1 MFVRTVTLKNYR
13 NIGEAEVSFSPGVN
27 LILGNNAQGKTN
39 LIEAIYLFARG
50 RSFRATPD
58 RDLCRSGESFF
69 SVKNEYTDRDREQEL
84 FVEYSEKKMK
94 RFVNGV
100 KVERNIEM
108 LSRFRAVLF
117 CPDHLEIV
125 KGSPAGRREFLNI
138 AISQLSRDY
147 IYLLGNYGIALD
159 HRNAVLKGLGA
170 PGMTGG
176 ERSRRAELLAVW
188 DRQLAKYAAKIAAMR
203 AFYVKSLSPFAE
215 FAMSEMS
222 GGGETL
228 RLTYDCDI
236 EDPEDAA
243 EGEKKY
249 EKLFASGW
257 ERDILT
263 GATQHGVHRDDLVF
277 RLNGEYLRLMGSQGQ
292 QRTAVLS
299 LKLAEGEICREKT
312 GEYPVFL
319 LDDVFSELDAGRRD
333 YLRRRSEGKQFLIT
347 SCEEDLR
354 AGNGERVIRTE
365 RGVFTPVGDA

>member
-1 MFVRTVTLKNYR
+1 
-13 NIGEAEVSFSPGVN
+13 
-27 LILGNNAQGKTN
+27 
-39 LIEAIYLFARG
+39 
-50 RSFRATPD
+50 
-58 RDLCRSGESFF
+58 
-69 SVKNEYTDRDREQEL
+69 
-84 FVEYSEKKMK
+84 
-94 RFVNGV
+94 
-100 KVERNIEM
+100 
-108 LSRFRAVLF
+108 
-117 CPDHLEIV
+117 
-125 KGSPAGRREFLNI
+125 
-138 AISQLSRDY
+138 
-147 IYLLGNYGIALD
+147 
-159 HRNAVLKGLGA
+159 
-170 PGMTGG
+170 MTGG
-176 ERSRRAELLAVW
+176 ERNRRAELLAVW

-249 EKLFASGW
+249 EKLFSESW

-354 AGNGERVIRTE
+354 AGSGERVIRAE
-365 RGVFTPVGDA
+365 RGVFTPLGEA

>member
-1 MFVRTVTLKNYR
+1 MFVRKVTLKNYR
-13 NIGEAEVSFSPGVN
+13 NIKEAEVSFSPGVN

-39 LIEAIYLFARG
+39 LVEAIYLFARG
-50 RSFRATPD
+50 RSFRSTPD
-58 RDLCRSGESFF
+58 KDLCRTGETFF

-84 FVEYSEKKMK
+84 FIEYSEKKMK

-100 KVERNIEM
+100 KIERNIEM

-125 KGSPAGRREFLNI
+125 KGAPAERREFLNI

-159 HRNAVLKGLGA
+159 HRNAVLKGLA
-170 PGMTGG
+170 VPGMTGA
-176 ERSRRAELLAVW
+176 EKNRRAEILSVW
-188 DRQLAKYAAKIAAMR
+188 DRQLAGYAAKIAAMR
-203 AFYVKSLSPFAE
+203 ALYVKRISPFAE

-222 GGGETL
+222 GGKETL
-228 RLTYDCDI
+228 RITYDCDI
-236 EDPEDAA
+236 EEPEDTK
-243 EGEKKY
+243 EGEKRY
-249 EKLFASGW
+249 EALFAGSR
-257 ERDILT
+257 ERDILAGT
-263 GATQHGVHRDDLVF
+263 TQHGVHRDDLVF
-277 RLNGEYLRLMGSQGQ
+277 RLNGDFLRLTGSQGQ

-299 LKLAEGEICREKT
+299 LKLAEGELSRETT

-347 SCEEDLR
+347 SCEERGGD
-354 AGNGERVIRTE
+354 AGERVIRADA
-365 RGVFTPVGDA
+365 GVFRPAEK

>member
-1 MFVRTVTLKNYR
+1 
-13 NIGEAEVSFSPGVN
+13 
-27 LILGNNAQGKTN
+27 
-39 LIEAIYLFARG
+39 
-50 RSFRATPD
+50 
-58 RDLCRSGESFF
+58 
-69 SVKNEYTDRDREQEL
+69 
-84 FVEYSEKKMK
+84 

-100 KVERNIEM
+100 KVDRNIEM

-125 KGSPAGRREFLNI
+125 KGAPAERREFLNI

-176 ERSRRAELLAVW
+176 ERNRRAELLAVW

-249 EKLFASGW
+249 EKLFSESW

-354 AGNGERVIRTE
+354 AGNGERVIRAE
-365 RGVFTPVGDA
+365 RGVFTPLGDA